1 MNWVNSFFA
10 QTKPKSTKLE
20 EIIISKDED
29 GLIGGATPKPTS
41 TSWFSN
47 SKPEEIEVK
56 KEKTWFSNFSDQI
69 TTLKKKITEEEEE
82 KTWFTNFR
90 DTCEGYITLT
100 AKQRMLGFT
109 ICFGFAILNF
119 VLAFF
124 CLYLILVTA
133 RLFTLFYT
141 LGVSSLFLSSMFFV
155 GPFRQIQ
162 SMFTWNRIIPS
173 IIFLGSLLLTLYF
186 SLMMQSLAIVF
197 FLIFVQII
205 SFSWYILTYIPYG
218 EQMIGMLWNTFTNL
232 F

>member
-10 QTKPKSTKLE
+10 NKPKTTKLE

-69 TTLKKKITEEEEE
+69 TTLKKKITKEEEEE
-82 KTWFTNFR
+82 KTWFTNLR

-100 AKQRMLGFT
+100 SKQRMLGFT

-141 LGVSSLFLSSMFFV
+141 LGVFSLFLSSMFFV

-173 IIFLGSLLLTLYF
+173 IIFLGSLFLTLYF
-186 SLMMQSLAIVF
+186 SLMMKSLAIVF
-197 FLIFVQII
+197 FLIFVQMI

-218 EQMIGMLWNTFTNL
+218 EQMLGMLWNTFTNL